1 MLVVAV
7 IQLVAVVA
15 AVEAAT
21 AAQSGPA
28 VVFVAVAVV
37 VAEPEIALTD
47 PEGHSASSR
56 TRKFVGFLDSS
67 RRRCSERPL
76 AASNCRSAAERSSGP
91 LSGLR

>member
-1 MLVVAV
+1 MVVVAV
-7 IQLVAVVA
+7 IQLVA

>member
-1 MLVVAV
+1 MVVVAV
-7 IQLVAVVA
+7 IQLVA
-15 AVEAAT
+15 AVKAAT

-28 VVFVAVAVV
+28 VVFVVVAVV
-37 VAEPEIALTD
+37 VAEPEID

-67 RRRCSERPL
+67 RHRCSERPL

>member
-1 MLVVAV
+1 MVVVAV
-7 IQLVAVVA
+7 IQLVA

-21 AAQSGPA
+21 AAKSGPA
-28 VVFVAVAVV
+28 VVFVAVAVA